1 MCLLKKSKGRDDKA
15 LLALVKNIYGP
26 GLRFL
31 DAIKIKY
38 IKILKKGTIRPTGA
52 NPSFVCL
59 IHKLEMAVY
68 PELICQVLITQLFQ

>member
-38 IKILKKGTIRPTGA
+38 IKTLKKGTIRPMGA

-59 IHKLEMAVY
+59 MHKPEMAV
-68 PELICQVLITQLFQ
+68 